1 MHTIAK
7 LYSIIK
13 DSELFI
19 DRSYSS
25 TLICL
30 FIVKKKRIMKYMTK
44 IGQKTG
50 MLKASKNVQNK
61 AIRIALVE
69 PYLKK

>member
-1 MHTIAK
+1 
-7 LYSIIK
+7 
-13 DSELFI
+13 
-19 DRSYSS
+19 
-25 TLICL
+25 
-30 FIVKKKRIMKYMTK
+30 MTK

-69 PYLKK
+69 PYLKKIAKENIQQGFS